1 MSRAGRAPAML
12 HFPPHEALPGSPP
25 AHPRPRG
32 TQVRPHGHGDA
43 LRLRLPDALRPVPG
57 LPPADHQEA
66 APALDHPRAA
76 LVPHGGYERPLP
88 PPARRHDLGRLG
100 GRGGEP
106 RAGLWLPVALLADA
120 GRRLDR
126 PDLAGGGADPDQP
139 RLPPP
144 HRERLERRRPRPYG
158 PPPLPRPVPVLGGRG
173 APLLPALSAER
184 RRVPGRAVQHRLLRP
199 ADHDGGPG
207 LRPPAG
213 RLRPYP
219 GRRPPLREP
228 PGPGAA
234 PAHARAPPPAHDD
247 PRPRAQVPLRLP
259 VRGLHPERLRSAPG
273 DQGADRRMKV
283 CLIAAMG
290 SNRAIGIDGGLP
302 WRLPADLKRFKA
314 LTLGHILVMGR
325 KTFESIGRPLPGRT
339 TIVVTRQEGYAP
351 EGVLVAD
358 SFYDAMA
365 QALVIDESE
374 DDRVFVAGGEEIFR
388 QSLGMAEEVYLT
400 LIHQDFPADT
410 FFPDFEGPGWRLAE
424 REDHKA
430 TARTPLSY
438 SFLVFERAQG

>member
-1 MSRAGRAPAML
+1 
-12 HFPPHEALPGSPP
+12 
-25 AHPRPRG
+25 
-32 TQVRPHGHGDA
+32 
-43 LRLRLPDALRPVPG
+43 
-57 LPPADHQEA
+57 
-66 APALDHPRAA
+66 
-76 LVPHGGYERPLP
+76 
-88 PPARRHDLGRLG
+88 
-100 GRGGEP
+100 
-106 RAGLWLPVALLADA
+106 
-120 GRRLDR
+120 
-126 PDLAGGGADPDQP
+126 
-139 RLPPP
+139 
-144 HRERLERRRPRPYG
+144 
-158 PPPLPRPVPVLGGRG
+158 
-173 APLLPALSAER
+173 
-184 RRVPGRAVQHRLLRP
+184 
-199 ADHDGGPG
+199 
-207 LRPPAG
+207 
-213 RLRPYP
+213 
-219 GRRPPLREP
+219 
-228 PGPGAA
+228 
-234 PAHARAPPPAHDD
+234 
-247 PRPRAQVPLRLP
+247 
-259 VRGLHPERLRSAPG
+259 
-273 DQGADRRMKV
+273 MKV